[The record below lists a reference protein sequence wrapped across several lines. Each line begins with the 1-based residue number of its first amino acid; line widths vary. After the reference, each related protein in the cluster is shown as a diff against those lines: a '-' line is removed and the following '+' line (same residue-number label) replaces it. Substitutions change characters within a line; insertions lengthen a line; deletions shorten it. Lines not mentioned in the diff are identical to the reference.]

1 MRHSTLLALL
11 MASSSCFAQ
20 TQGSEPTPFLTA
32 LQNMPAQIRA
42 GIFDQEAFKAS
53 QAQAVT
59 DAKPDLPAACHLLEA
74 DLAGS
79 NSQVSFWA
87 FALLGDLMRRKSN
100 TDGDR
105 QILAS
110 TLLPCVDKSRES
122 SQTVCVSLVTDYEMP
137 MSAIAQ
143 FRDIAARKI
152 AAGTAYP
159 ALAVGLSLVAM
170 RWPDV
175 HADGVLADFFS
186 SPNVPETVK
195 TRAIFSLQ
203 NMPLSDAVL
212 DAVAELL
219 SKTKSDELKVQIIE
233 VSQKLGTRA
242 LEREHNTLL
251 ALEANLS
258 ESQQVRQAAGVPFVQ
273 DRKAIRRFRGYTEKI
288 T

>member
-1 MRHSTLLALL
+1 MRRSTLLAFVL
-11 MASSSCFAQ
+11 ASSSCFAQ
-20 TQGSEPTPFLTA
+20 TQSAEPSSFLAA

-42 GIFDQEAFKAS
+42 GTFDQEAFNAS
-53 QAQAVT
+53 QAQAEA
-59 DAKPDLPAACHLLEA
+59 DANFDVPAACRLLEA
-74 DLAGS
+74 DLADS
-79 NSQVSFWA
+79 NVKVNSLAFVSLA
-87 FALLGDLMRRKSN
+87 NLMRRKSN

-110 TLLPCVDKSRES
+110 TLLSGVDKCKES
-122 SQTVCVSLVTDYEMP
+122 SQPVCVSLVTDYGMP
-137 MSAIAQ
+137 VSAIVQ

-152 AAGTAYP
+152 ADGTAYP

-175 HADGVLADFFS
+175 HADGVLADFFM
-186 SPNVPETVK
+186 SPNVPDTVK

-203 NMPLSDAVL
+203 NLPLSDKVL

-233 VSQKLGTRA
+233 VSQKFGGRA
-242 LEREHNTLL
+242 VERERNTLL

-258 ESQQVRQAAGVPFVQ
+258 ESQQVRQAAGSALRAIPQGNAAVPG
-273 DRKAIRRFRGYTEKI
+273 IH
-288 T
+288 